1 MISQIANMN
10 EADAILASEFLDK
23 FSKNIEI
30 ARKKGVV
37 FFDKLL

>member
-1 MISQIANMN
+1 MITQIAEMN

-23 FSKNIEI
+23 FGKNIEI
-30 ARKKGVV
+30 ARKKGII

>member
-1 MISQIANMN
+1 MN

-23 FSKNIEI
+23 FGENIEA
-30 ARKKGVV
+30 AREKGVV